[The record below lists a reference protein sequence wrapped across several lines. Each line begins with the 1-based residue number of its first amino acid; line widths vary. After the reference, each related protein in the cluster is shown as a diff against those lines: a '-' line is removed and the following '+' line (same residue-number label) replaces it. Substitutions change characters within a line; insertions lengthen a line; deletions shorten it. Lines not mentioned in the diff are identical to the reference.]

1 MCFHQP
7 GCGLGNEN
15 VENRKRANTEL
26 HFSPTTWKPCSL
38 WLSGPDT
45 VCSFPLQF
53 FSFKSLGPEQVH
65 ALEIPFLTSP
75 LSFPQRS
82 DISLS
87 VGTLPVAGSQNFP
100 TKVHASMVWEPC
112 AVVWDG
118 PGVPYVG
125 CGWSWPFELQGPH
138 WTLPRREGAPGL
150 RD

>member
-1 MCFHQP
+1 MKGQQGAHPLLC
-7 GCGLGNEN
+7 CLGGRDRLKDGEGETDTCASTHNAHRHTHTEAQK
-15 VENRKRANTEL
+15 ERGRHRATDRRKT
-26 HFSPTTWKPCSL
+26 S
-38 WLSGPDT
+38 
-45 VCSFPLQF
+45 
-53 FSFKSLGPEQVH
+53 
-65 ALEIPFLTSP
+65 LEIPFLTSP

-125 CGWSWPFELQGPH
+125 CGWSWPSFHILSHYP
-138 WTLPRREGAPGL
+138 PAPMTQD
-150 RD
+150 R